1 MKSMI
6 RLHLL
11 LSVVLWISRTVDAV
25 LLRKKHDL
33 LMDDVPCYICAAEW
47 KLQSGG
53 RKIVT
58 ERAKFI
64 EDEDKCEATVVQEV
78 KNILTMMQ
86 PESWQNTAI
95 DGFTLK
101 RDTEEFLNE
110 NQNSLSLEQ
119 FRKKLTI
126 LSSRWDKYRIQQD
139 FNKWTT
145 LRHWLRLPAL
155 RFRLQVLEKD
165 LKNGKQSR
173 RLRRILHR
181 VKQVQNIL
189 QNVKKKL
196 QDVYAIFHREG
207 KSVYSEMMLRKRFAA
222 AIDHKLLQSRH

>member
-1 MKSMI
+1 MKSI
-6 RLHLL
+6 IWSHLL
-11 LSVVLWISRTVDAV
+11 VSVILWISRTVDAV
-25 LLRKKHDL
+25 LLRKKHEL
-33 LMDDVPCYICAAEW
+33 FVDDVPCYICAAEW

-58 ERAKFI
+58 ELAKLI
-64 EDEDKCEATVVQEV
+64 EDEDKCEATVVREV
-78 KNILTMMQ
+78 KNTLIMMQ

-126 LSSRWDKYRIQQD
+126 LSSRWEKYRMQQD

-155 RFRLQVLEKD
+155 RLRLQILEKD
-165 LKNGKQSR
+165 LKNEKQSR
-173 RLRRILHR
+173 RFRRLLHR

-189 QNVKKKL
+189 QSVRKKL

-207 KSVYSEMMLRKRFAA
+207 
-222 AIDHKLLQSRH
+222 